1 MKMKPISELTLR
13 DNDVDVVGKLMA
25 AIARGDNEVVDV
37 VRELLAKCRIMEMTE
52 QQIKVLAKVMVR

>member
-1 MKMKPISELTLR
+1 MKMKPISEFTLR

>member
-1 MKMKPISELTLR
+1 MKMKPISEFTLR

-52 QQIKVLAKVMVR
+52 QQIKVLVKVMVR